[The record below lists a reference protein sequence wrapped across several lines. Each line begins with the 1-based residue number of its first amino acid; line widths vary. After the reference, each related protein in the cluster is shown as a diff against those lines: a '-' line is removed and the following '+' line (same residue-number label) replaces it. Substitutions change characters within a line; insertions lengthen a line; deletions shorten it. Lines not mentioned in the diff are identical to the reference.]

1 MPKISV
7 IIPVYNAAEYIS
19 ESVTSIL
26 QQSYSDIQVICV
38 DDGSKDDSGAILDK
52 LAAQDNRLVVI
63 HQQNAGVSASR
74 NNALKVATGEYVMF
88 VDADDWLDLDSLE
101 RTLAYDLKHDLDIC
115 AFSYISEHGKL
126 SMKRALFEEDKVMDE
141 AETINMA
148 RRIIGP
154 IGEELKQPLMLDS
167 YGTIWA
173 KLYKKSVIDGIRF
186 VNLKEI
192 GTAEDSYFNMHA
204 YKRAKKV
211 GYLHQFFY
219 HYRKTNTGAETKKYK
234 PELFDRWK
242 NQYRLIRE
250 NFTSPQE
257 QQALQNRIAINTY
270 GMTCNLMGAE
280 RPYRAIKQVLNDK
293 LYAEALPQLQTG
305 SMALMWRVFF
315 TFVKYKQVLMIMLF
329 HRSVEIVMKV
339 MK

>member
-7 IIPVYNAAEYIS
+7 IIPVYNAAEYIT
-19 ESVTSIL
+19 ESVYSIL
-26 QQSYSDIQVICV
+26 QQTYTDIQVICV
-38 DDGSKDDSGAILDK
+38 DDGSKDESGAILDK
-52 LAAQDNRLVVI
+52 LAVYDNRLTVI

-74 NNALKVATGEYVMF
+74 NNALKVATGEYIMF
-88 VDADDWLDLDSLE
+88 VDADDWLDKGCIE
-101 RTLAYDLKHDLDIC
+101 KTLAYAQQHDLDIC
-115 AFSYISEHGKL
+115 AFSYLSEHGKL
-126 SMKRALFEEDKVMDE
+126 SMKRALFAEDKVMDE
-141 AETINMA
+141 AETANMA

-173 KLYKKSVIDGIRF
+173 KLYRRSVIDGLQF
-186 VNLKEI
+186 VDLKEI

-219 HYRKTNTGAETKKYK
+219 HYRKTSTGAETKKYK
-234 PELFDRWK
+234 PELFSRWK

-257 QQALQNRIAINTY
+257 QQAIQNRIAINTY
-270 GMTCNLMGAE
+270 GLTCNLMGAE
-280 RPYRAIKQVLNDK
+280 HPYKEIKKALNDE
-293 LYAEALPQLQTG
+293 LYVEAIPQLQTTQ
-305 SMALMWRVFF
+305 MTLMWRVFF
-315 TFVKYKQVLMIMLF
+315 TFVKHKQVVMIVLF
-329 HRSVEIVMKV
+329 HRAIDFMMKV
-339 MK
+339 VK